1 MKIRKKTKYHQNKS
15 TKSTEQLEKERE
27 KARIRKA
34 LLREKQKETLSRQK
48 LQCLKIKERNRKRK
62 ECSGENF
69 SSPPSVM
76 HTPLSTERVQKHR
89 ENKKLIVDINF
100 KTSHERK
107 SNYLSKKLRNAVAM
121 ASPKSKANSIS
132 KLVTSLSPKT
142 KDAIMSNLKET
153 ENPILMQVFDE
164 LKNKRDRL
172 SNYPRKLIMKSLP
185 TAVKNKGIRAHLRRK
200 IHSESTAGILKHYKT
215 VRKTKKVDTNVH
227 GTIISFYE
235 KNVSRVLPFKNMTKV
250 VKDQLSSKKRALV
263 RVMELTAKDAFDLFC

>member
-1 MKIRKKTKYHQNKS
+1 MTIRKKAKYHQNKA

-27 KARIRKA
+27 KARISIA

-48 LQCLKIKERNRKRK
+48 LQGLKIKERNRKRK
-62 ECSGENF
+62 ERSGENF

-89 ENKKLIVDINF
+89 ESKKLIVDINF

-132 KLVTSLSPKT
+132 KLVTSQSPKT

-172 SNYPRKLIMKSLP
+172 SNYPRKLIMKLLP

-227 GTIISFYE
+227 GTTISFYE
-235 KNVSRVLPFKNMTKV
+235 TETVSRVLHFKNTTKL
-250 VKDQLSSKKRALV
+250 VKYHFGSKKN
-263 RVMELTAKDAFDLFC
+263 

>member
-1 MKIRKKTKYHQNKS
+1 MTIRKKAKYHQNKA

-48 LQCLKIKERNRKRK
+48 LQGLKIKERNRKRK
-62 ECSGENF
+62 ERSGENF
-69 SSPPSVM
+69 SSPLSVM

-132 KLVTSLSPKT
+132 KLVTSQSPKT

-172 SNYPRKLIMKSLP
+172 SNCPRKLIMKSLP
-185 TAVKNKGIRAHLRRK
+185 MAVKNKGIRAHLIRK
-200 IHSESTAGILKHYKT
+200 IHSESNAGILKHYKT
-215 VRKTKKVDTNVH
+215 VRKTKK
-227 GTIISFYE
+227 S
-235 KNVSRVLPFKNMTKV
+235 
-250 VKDQLSSKKRALV
+250 
-263 RVMELTAKDAFDLFC
+263 